1 MTPND
6 TYWHLL
12 TPTDTNRHIL
22 TTFHYYKTKFTKVD
36 NKTKTKTNSETKKR
50 SCYERLILR
59 RTTFWNG
66 ILSVRL
72 IRKTLFIQLMLSNE
86 LADVVLGVRTKPK
99 TMNKL
104 LNPLSK
110 HLVLRNYCCWCQKST
125 FQKRWQLVNLLG
137 QIPFIVVSTTKQ
149 LWYMGSYR
157 LKISRNIWFG
167 GTAEKTY
174 ICK

>member
-1 MTPND
+1 MHFFNAHPIL
-6 TYWHLL
+6 YWSRHKHWQFMYHLKSL
-12 TPTDTNRHIL
+12 FAIL
-22 TTFHYYKTKFTKVD
+22 ISLQY
-36 NKTKTKTNSETKKR
+36 
-50 SCYERLILR
+50 
-59 RTTFWNG
+59 
-66 ILSVRL
+66 L
-72 IRKTLFIQLMLSNE
+72 IRK
-86 LADVVLGVRTKPK
+86 LAARAYLKNIATHNVLKWHTFCTTNPENFVYSTDAQQWIGGCCTRCTKPK

-137 QIPFIVVSTTKQ
+137 QIPFIVGWTTKQ
-149 LWYMGSYR
+149 LWYMESCR

>member
-1 MTPND
+1 M
-6 TYWHLL
+6 YWSRHKHWQFMNHLKSL
-12 TPTDTNRHIL
+12 FAIL
-22 TTFHYYKTKFTKVD
+22 ISLQYLIQYVNLLIEPIWK
-36 NKTKTKTNSETKKR
+36 
-50 SCYERLILR
+50 ILR
-59 RTTFWNG
+59 HTTIWDG
-66 ILSVRL
+66 IPSVRL

-110 HLVLRNYCCWCQKST
+110 HLVLRNYCRWCQKST

-137 QIPFIVVSTTKQ
+137 QIPFIVGWTTKQ
-149 LWYMGSYR
+149 LWYMESCR